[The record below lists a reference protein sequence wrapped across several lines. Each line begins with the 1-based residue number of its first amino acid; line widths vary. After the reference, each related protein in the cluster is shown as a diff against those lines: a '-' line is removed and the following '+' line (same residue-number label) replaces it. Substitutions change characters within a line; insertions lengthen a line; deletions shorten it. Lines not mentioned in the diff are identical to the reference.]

1 MTRRGSSLHSAD
13 PAMVGLMALAALNY
27 TSSIGCRITVAL
39 AGLHA
44 GLSPALIGPM
54 VAGFALIPMFF
65 GVRAGRLVDRIG
77 PQRPMVAG
85 TALIVLGAAA
95 CALAPHPIVLMASA
109 VVIGVG
115 NMGFHLSMQQAA
127 GEIGGGARRTGNFN
141 LLTMSFSI
149 SGILGPPLAGFI
161 IDHFGHRAAFAAMAL
176 IAFGIMIGCRMF
188 PFARHLPRAALSA
201 PQAAVQQAA
210 SDASAQPSPAGRS
223 PAGASAMGSSPTPM
237 ATQSAWASGME
248 LLGEKPL
255 RRFLIASLT
264 ISAGWDAFQFLI
276 PLHAHAIGLSAS
288 AVGLSIASFSAGSL
302 TVRLFM
308 SFLLARLSTAQ
319 WVMVAMGTCAAA
331 YALLPFSGALP
342 VLMAI
347 AFVLGTGPG
356 IGQPLLMAAMHGAAP
371 AGRGGETAG
380 LRMTLQSTQQIVLPV
395 LLGLLGSVL
404 GVSPLFWL
412 YSVLVAAVMLSM
424 RGKLG
429 E

>member
-1 MTRRGSSLHSAD
+1 MTRRGSSLHAAD

-77 PQRPMVAG
+77 PQRPMVVG
-85 TALIVLGAAA
+85 TALIALGAAA
-95 CALAPHPIVLMASA
+95 CALSPHPAVLMASA
-109 VVIGVG
+109 IFIGLG

-127 GEIGGGARRTGNFN
+127 GELGGGARRTGNFN

-161 IDHFGHRAAFAAMAL
+161 IDHFGHRAAFAAMAV
-176 IAFGIMIGCRMF
+176 IAFGIMIGCRLF
-188 PFARHLPRAALSA
+188 PFEKHLPRAASAGPHAAPDAAPDA
-201 PQAAVQQAA
+201 PQTVSQAA
-210 SDASAQPSPAGRS
+210 NARAGTRT
-223 PAGASAMGSSPTPM
+223 AGASAPSIPP
-237 ATQSAWASGME
+237 QSAWASGME

-395 LLGLLGSVL
+395 LLGLLGTVL

-412 YSVLVAAVMLSM
+412 YSGLVAAVMLSM

-429 E
+429 G

>member
-1 MTRRGSSLHSAD
+1 MSRRGSSLHAAD

-77 PQRPMVAG
+77 PQRPMVMG
-85 TALIVLGAAA
+85 TLLIALGAAA
-95 CALAPHPIVLMASA
+95 CALSPHPAVLMASA
-109 VVIGVG
+109 VFIGLG

-127 GEIGGGARRTGNFN
+127 GELGGGARRTGNFN

-161 IDHFGHRAAFAAMAL
+161 IDHFGHRAAFAAMAI
-176 IAFGIMIGCRMF
+176 IAFGIMIGCRLF
-188 PFARHLPRAALSA
+188 PFEKHLPRTSASGPHEAPDA
-201 PQAAVQQAA
+201 PQAATQV
-210 SDASAQPSPAGRS
+210 AGAVSGTRT
-223 PAGASAMGSSPTPM
+223 AGASALAIP
-237 ATQSAWASGME
+237 AQSAWASGME
-248 LLGEKPL
+248 LLAEKPL

-319 WVMVAMGTCAAA
+319 WVMAAMGTCAAA
-331 YALLPFSGALP
+331 YALLPLSGALP

-356 IGQPLLMAAMHGAAP
+356 IGQPLLMAAMHSAAP

-395 LLGLLGSVL
+395 LLGLLGTVL

-412 YSVLVAAVMLSM
+412 YSILVAAVMLSM

>member
-1 MTRRGSSLHSAD
+1 MNRRGTNVHAAD
-13 PAMVGLMALAALNY
+13 PAMFWLMALAALNY

-54 VAGFALIPMFF
+54 VAGFALIPMFL
-65 GVRAGRLVDRIG
+65 GVRAGRLVDRVG
-77 PQRPMVAG
+77 PQGPMVAG
-85 TALIVLGAAA
+85 TSLIALGATA
-95 CALAPHPIVLMASA
+95 CALAPHPAVLMASA
-109 VVIGVG
+109 ILIGLG

-127 GEIGGGARRTGNFN
+127 GELGGGTRRTGNFN

-161 IDHFGHRAAFAAMAL
+161 IDHFGHRAAFAAMAV
-176 IAFGIMIGCRMF
+176 IAFGIMIGCRLF
-188 PFARHLPRAALSA
+188 PFARHLPRAAT
-201 PQAAVQQAA
+201 PAA
-210 SDASAQPSPAGRS
+210 SGLVDAISTGAATSHEPPSP
-223 PAGASAMGSSPTPM
+223 PALK
-237 ATQSAWASGME
+237 QSAWASGTQ
-248 LLGEKPL
+248 LLAVKPL

-308 SFLLARLSTAQ
+308 AFLLSRLSTAQ
-319 WVMVAMGTCAAA
+319 WVMVAMATCAGA
-331 YALLPFSGALP
+331 YALLPFSGVLP

-356 IGQPLLMAAMHGAAP
+356 IGQPLLMAAMHSAAP
-371 AGRGGETAG
+371 AGRAGETAG

-412 YSVLVAAVMLSM
+412 YSLMVVAVMFSM

-429 E
+429 A